1 MLKANGARLL
11 TNATRSFGGNSVAGI
26 YGLGV
31 SALRGNFTRAN
42 GGLFNFAAG
51 GHTISSV
58 TDRAAVPSGYR
69 GTGAYVMA
77 RKAGGLS
84 SHSEVLPAA
93 SFSGTGAMGVNGV
106 GSFAAVSS
114 WTAIGQL
121 VVSGVGSF
129 AATAAFSGN
138 AIATLSAAGSF
149 SAVSSF
155 EAAITAVAWA
165 TGQFTP
171 AYTGAGILTATG
183 QLAGSFPIT
192 DATLTADD
200 VAAAVM
206 EAMNAAPPDVNVAKV
221 NGLPVAGSGTEADPW
236 GPE

>member
-31 SALRGNFTRAN
+31 SALRSNNVRAN
-42 GGLFNFAAG
+42 GALFNFVAG
-51 GHTISSV
+51 EHTISSV
-58 TDRAAVPSGYR
+58 TDRASVPSGYR

-84 SHSEVLPAA
+84 SHSEARATAA
-93 SFSGTGAMGVNGV
+93 FSGTGAMGVNGA
-106 GSFAAVSS
+106 GAFTASSS
-114 WTAIGQL
+114 WTAVGQL

-129 AATAAFSGN
+129 AATASFSGN
-138 AIATLSAAGSF
+138 AIATLSAAGAFTAASTF
-149 SAVSSF
+149 SAG
-155 EAAITAVAWA
+155 ITAKAWA

-171 AYTGAGILTATG
+171 AYIGTGVLTAKG
-183 QLAGSFPIT
+183 SLAGSFPIT
-192 DATLTADD
+192 DAALTADD
-200 VAAAVM
+200 VAVAVI
-206 EAMNAAPPDVNVAKV
+206 EAMNSAPPDVNIAKV